1 MADAAFPQPFSGS
14 RRAAWT
20 QILPRALSMTTAYRS
35 ALMALLLVGFLLR
48 LFLLNAFP
56 FREDEAIYSY
66 WALHLTR
73 VDPLALSV
81 WPDKPP
87 IFLWL
92 LGIVFAILGP
102 AEAAARWLNIAVSLL
117 TIPVVAAIARHLWG
131 RRPALLA
138 ALFFAL
144 NPFAISFAPTAYT
157 DPLLVLFGM
166 IAFHAAITGRSFWA
180 GLFLGAAIMT
190 KQQGILY
197 VPLVIAGAVGRWQ
210 LAVSGA
216 REQGSKHAPRATR
229 YSLLITHFFIGL
241 VLILVPIL
249 YWDSLRWAV
258 APSPWDLSVR
268 NYGGFALA
276 PPADWPSRLVE
287 WGSILWFLA
296 GSGAVW
302 AMVLAVSVRSRCAW
316 QLAVSAEG
324 KKERR
329 EEEKKRGSEGAS
341 THYALRI
348 RQPFDRLRATH
359 ALRTTHYSL
368 LITHYQLPLW
378 VLLFLGF
385 HLITTTQIWD
395 RYLLPLAPVFALGAG
410 AALSW
415 GIGRLPRIRLQVAG
429 IAVVGIL
436 LLPPAWTAAGGG
448 FPIGADHG
456 DYAGLDEMIAWLDE
470 HAPENSALY
479 HQNLGWHYR
488 FYFFDANRPEEN
500 RFDLRWYP
508 HTVYLADNAAKVPH
522 KRRFLVA
529 PEWIDPRGWE
539 RHLAARQI
547 EAVEH
552 LHSGRFTLY
561 ELTGPPQRYCDWCV
575 CSER

>member
-1 MADAAFPQPFSGS
+1 MADAFPPQRSLFPPPLTNS

-20 QILPRALSMTTAYRS
+20 QIRSRSFSATTTYRA
-35 ALMALLLVGFLLR
+35 ALMALLAVGFLLR
-48 LFLLNAFP
+48 LVMLDAFP

-73 VDPLALSV
+73 VDALALSV

-92 LGIVFAILGP
+92 LGIVFALLGP
-102 AEAAARWLNIAVSLL
+102 SEAAARWLNIAASLL
-117 TIPVVAAIARHLWG
+117 TIPVVAATAHHLWG
-131 RRPALLA
+131 RRAGLLA

-166 IAFHAAITGRSFWA
+166 IAFHAALTGRLFWA
-180 GLFLGAAIMT
+180 GLCLAAAIMT

-197 VPLVIAGAVGRWQ
+197 VPLVVGAVVSRWQ
-210 LAVSGA
+210 VAGG
-216 REQGSKHAPRATR
+216 RGQGDDGPQTADRRPQTTDDGRRTTHYALRIPHSAFRIP
-229 YSLLITHFFIGL
+229 HFFIGL
-241 VLILVPIL
+241 ALVLVPIL

-287 WGSILWFLA
+287 WGSILWYLA
-296 GSGAVW
+296 GSGVVW
-302 AMVLAVSVRSRCAW
+302 AVVLAVGGWRMADGRWRTSYHVLRI
-316 QLAVSAEG
+316 
-324 KKERR
+324 
-329 EEEKKRGSEGAS
+329 
-341 THYALRI
+341 THYA
-348 RQPFDRLRATH
+348 F
-359 ALRTTHYSL
+359 L
-368 LITHYQLPLW
+368 LW
-378 VLLFLGF
+378 SLLFLGF
-385 HLITTTQIWD
+385 HLATTTQIWD
-395 RYLLPLAPVFALGAG
+395 RYLLPLAPIFALGAG
-410 AALSW
+410 ATLSW
-415 GIGRLPRIRLQVAG
+415 GIARLPGMRLQVAG
-429 IAVVGIL
+429 VALAGIL
-436 LLPPAWTAAGGG
+436 LSPPAWTAAGGG

-456 DYAGLDEMIAWLDE
+456 DYAGLGEMVAWLDE
-470 HAPENSALY
+470 HAPEKSVLY

-488 FYFFDANRPEEN
+488 FYFFDADRADEN

-508 HTVYLADNAAKVPH
+508 HTVYLADNVAKVPH

-529 PEWIDPRGWE
+529 PDWIDPRGWE
-539 RHLAARQI
+539 RDLATRQI

-552 LHSGRFTLY
+552 LHSGHFILY
-561 ELTGPPQRYCDWCV
+561 ELIGPPQRYCDWCV
-575 CSER
+575 CRER